1 MVTHNYGM
9 VTCDGGE
16 IYQLASRLRESQFV
30 VACLM
35 SEERLQ
41 TYYIQL
47 KGNLWKGECY
57 LAILEVKLSYG
68 DPK

>member
-1 MVTHNYGM
+1 
-9 VTCDGGE
+9 
-16 IYQLASRLRESQFV
+16 
-30 VACLM
+30 M

-57 LAILEVKLSYG
+57 NYLYLAILEVKLSYG